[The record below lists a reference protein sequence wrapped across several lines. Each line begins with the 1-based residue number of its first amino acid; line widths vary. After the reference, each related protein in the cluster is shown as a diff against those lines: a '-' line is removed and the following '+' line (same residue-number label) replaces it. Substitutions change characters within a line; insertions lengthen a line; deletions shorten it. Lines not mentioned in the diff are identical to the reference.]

1 MATTTTKLGLRK
13 PTGSDLVNVL
23 IDIANSMDTLDNAVI
38 GNPTATIGAGAQ
50 GADSTT
56 VIIGSYDADY
66 AWIQAGQ
73 PVRTSAHL
81 MMQPKGA
88 NGHMILRDGTAT
100 NLFDLYPASA
110 LSNGSTCCV
119 IAYKTTGGTLTS
131 GPIKVGASGTGPGGS
146 GQALY
151 I

>member
-23 IDIANSMDTLDNAVI
+23 TDIANSMDTLDNAVI

-73 PVRTSAHL
+73 PIRANANL
-81 MMQPKGA
+81 MIQPKGT
-88 NGHMILRDGTAT
+88 GHLILRDGSAN
-100 NLFDLYPASA
+100 NLIDLYPMSA
-110 LSNGSTCCV
+110 VGNNSTCMVVRWKDGSGVQSSNG
-119 IAYKTTGGTLTS
+119 IN
-131 GPIKVGASGTGPGGS
+131 VGA
-146 GQALY
+146 
-151 I
+151 